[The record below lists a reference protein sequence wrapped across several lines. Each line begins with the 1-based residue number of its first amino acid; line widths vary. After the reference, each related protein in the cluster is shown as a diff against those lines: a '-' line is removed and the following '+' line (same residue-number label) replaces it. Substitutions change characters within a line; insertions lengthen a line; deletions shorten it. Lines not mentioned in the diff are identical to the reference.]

1 MPLKISI
8 LFLDPFPCAFGRHRF
23 LTDWLTHWQ
32 TLKDR
37 ATSSLEVWVGA
48 LVTQWQF
55 NISWGK
61 CDWLTT
67 SSGYHLLV
75 EFLWWTL
82 WQSLN
87 SQAKS
92 SLSRKISIKWMEW
105 RWNLIELNDKIL
117 WSSSGMWNI
126 IWLDPTRCCLYQRKT
141 NRQQLWAQPLHSRN
155 KPDQWEVQWIIV
167 NYKKGLRPTLL
178 PNAVTTTITS
188 WFFFVN
194 SNMLGMVAKDFN
206 F

>member
-23 LTDWLTHWQ
+23 LTDSLTHWQ

-141 NRQQLWAQPLHSRN
+141 NRLQLWAPPLHSRN
-155 KPDQWEVQWIIV
+155 KPDQWEV
-167 NYKKGLRPTLL
+167 
-178 PNAVTTTITS
+178 
-188 WFFFVN
+188 
-194 SNMLGMVAKDFN
+194 
-206 F
+206 